1 MANRFVRSIRDVKNV
16 NKQPL
21 HTNEQN
27 DLLSDN
33 QGNVY
38 VRTKNRYVRITGA
51 NDVEF
56 KNELDD
62 LQKQINALEPN
73 DTNTYRDIKD
83 LKSKL
88 DKLQDDVG
96 NVQHKNYDKDIENLQ
111 KQIDESSSTY
121 DKEARE
127 LIDDLQSQINDVRS
141 NIEDIKVP
149 DYDDDIEELKSKL
162 DDITIP
168 DYDDDIDDIKNTL
181 DDIKSDIDSLKS
193 DVDDINNRLTPDVI
207 SGVDLEDKD
216 SLEDLPQGLNYIIGA
231 KNKTDKMKTNNG
243 WITIDYTNNVRRIT
257 FQPYSSA
264 RIFYNYIYQD
274 ELGDWEYNLINSD
287 SDDY

>member
-38 VRTKNRYVRITGA
+38 VRTRNRYVRITGA

-56 KNELDD
+56 KDELDD

-83 LKSKL
+83 LKRKF
-88 DKLQDDVG
+88 DKLQEDVG
-96 NVQHKNYDKDIENLQ
+96 NVQHKNYDKDIEDLQ
-111 KQIDESSSTY
+111 KQIDDSSSNY
-121 DKEARE
+121 DSEARE
-127 LIDDLQSQINDVRS
+127 LIDGLQSQINEVRTD
-141 NIEDIKVP
+141 IDKIKVP
-149 DYDDDIEELKSKL
+149 NYDDDIKDLKSKI
-162 DDITIP
+162 DDIP
-168 DYDDDIDDIKNTL
+168 DYKDDIS
-181 DDIKSDIDSLKS
+181 DIKSDLDDVKEDIKELQD
-193 DVDDINNRLTPDVI
+193 DVDEFKDFITPDVI

-216 SLEDLPQGLNYIIGA
+216 SLEDLPQGRNYIIGG

-264 RIFYNYIYQD
+264 RIFYNYIYKD
-274 ELGDWEYNLINSD
+274 KLGDWEYNLINTD